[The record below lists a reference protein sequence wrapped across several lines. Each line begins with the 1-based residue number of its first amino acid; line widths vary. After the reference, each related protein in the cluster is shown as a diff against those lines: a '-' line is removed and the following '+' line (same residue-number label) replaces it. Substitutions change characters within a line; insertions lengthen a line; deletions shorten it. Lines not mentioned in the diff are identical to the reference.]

1 MSLEDKVEDLGVT
14 INNLTSAINVMIQMV
29 EQSQQPQPQ
38 PTVET
43 VSKPKET
50 KVAPSKEEPTNEAP
64 SKEEPT
70 LVTHDEL
77 KELLTKFNRQDNG
90 NHKKLKQLLKD
101 NGASKVGNLTDD
113 AVQLV
118 AKAINEGDF

>member
-1 MSLEDKVEDLGVT
+1 MSLEDKVEDLGVI

-29 EQSQQPQPQ
+29 EQSQQ